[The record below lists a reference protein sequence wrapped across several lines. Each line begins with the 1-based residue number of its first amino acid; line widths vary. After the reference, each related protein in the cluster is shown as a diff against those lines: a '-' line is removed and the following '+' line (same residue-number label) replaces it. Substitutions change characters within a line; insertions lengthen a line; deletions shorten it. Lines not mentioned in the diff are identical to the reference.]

1 LEMEQ
6 ETLFSW
12 VKITALIA
20 LDILLVAILFFIAFL

>member
-1 LEMEQ
+1 MEQ
-6 ETLFSW
+6 EILFSW

>member
-1 LEMEQ
+1 MEQ
-6 ETLFSW
+6 EILSSW

>member
-1 LEMEQ
+1 MEQ
-6 ETLFSW
+6 ETLSSW